1 MTPHLERIDPAL
13 IDWQDLLDHRPI
25 VHGVD
30 LVAILNHLYQDRGTA
45 SDLRADI
52 LRVLTGTTERAA

>member
-13 IDWQDLLDHRPI
+13 IDWADLLDQRPI

-30 LVAILNHLYQDRGTA
+30 LVRLLNAIYQDRGVRGDMRRDA
-45 SDLRADI
+45 LRI
-52 LRVLTGTTERAA
+52 LTGTTERAA